1 MLSVNFTHLFTIF
14 EHWDLQKMIRSF
26 KADIRI
32 TVYCK
37 TKYTSEFLEA
47 DPNKWNYEK
56 IFSIHFRIAKK
67 RGTGVCVIVFVSRLQ
82 KMGHLSD
89 LRQAYDNGPKKI
101 NWSHNLVKL
110 MSTKTWT

>member
-1 MLSVNFTHLFTIF
+1 
-14 EHWDLQKMIRSF
+14 MIRSF

-56 IFSIHFRIAKK
+56 IFSTSFRIAKK
-67 RGTGVCVIVFVSRLQ
+67 KRNRRLCYCIVSRLQ

-89 LRQAYDNGPKKI
+89 LRQAYDSGPKKI